1 MVSKLTQAL
10 KESRMTDSDSR
21 KGLSRYDADARNSCR
36 LLGSGGHVE
45 RQEQGAKCKTEDF
58 RLLTIACSLVLD
70 ACFHLITFSARTS
83 GGMVSAICFAVL
95 KSITQSNFVAC
106 LPGRSVVLSALA
118 SFIRIGCDTG
128 TLVLD
133 TSSYRKL
140 H

>member
-1 MVSKLTQAL
+1 
-10 KESRMTDSDSR
+10 
-21 KGLSRYDADARNSCR
+21 
-36 LLGSGGHVE
+36 
-45 RQEQGAKCKTEDF
+45 
-58 RLLTIACSLVLD
+58 
-70 ACFHLITFSARTS
+70 
-83 GGMVSAICFAVL
+83 
-95 KSITQSNFVAC
+95 